1 MAQSLSNK
9 NQVGSLNHFQE
20 DRITIKNCIMYYRVV
35 LKMCIQKLCT
45 QLQILARISLYCII
59 KVLTC

>member
-1 MAQSLSNK
+1 MAQSLSSE

-45 QLQILARISLYCII
+45 QLQILARISL
-59 KVLTC
+59 